1 MRRDRID
8 ALAEQ
13 LFAAAREERPDREL
27 SARVERATVSGA
39 DAMTSSGGRARERQ
53 LARVHRPLLLRGLLA
68 AIVCGGLAALVLLP
82 RTRDAVL
89 ISAERAPGAIAKPAT
104 LQSAEAVAGEER
116 ARHEISSPREALPA
130 AVEPGEIQRSLPG
143 TPAASAPETHNPRT
157 DSAPRSAV
165 TTAPA
170 PARDVPRRAARP
182 TTAAQPTPAD
192 ERAAAPASTPT
203 LSNEL
208 GALKQIRQALRN
220 GDGGAALVL
229 LDRYD
234 GGEYGSSL
242 ALEASVLRVE
252 ALDAVGRRAEAEA
265 LARRFVRDNPD
276 SPLAERAQRF
286 IDRTAPARPVNDA
299 QP

>member
-27 SARVERATVSGA
+27 SARVERATAQGGDAIAGSGE
-39 DAMTSSGGRARERQ
+39 RAREGHAAIVR
-53 LARVHRPLLLRGLLA
+53 RPWLMRGLLA
-68 AIVCGGLAALVLLP
+68 ASVCGGLAAFVLVS
-82 RTRDAVL
+82 RTHDAVL
-89 ISAERAPGAIAKPAT
+89 ISAERAPGVAAKPA
-104 LQSAEAVAGEER
+104 
-116 ARHEISSPREALPA
+116 ALPSA
-130 AVEPGEIQRSLPG
+130 AELDETQRSLPEA
-143 TPAASAPETHNPRT
+143 PAAPAPDMGSAPTGG
-157 DSAPRSAV
+157 APRSSATPPV
-165 TTAPA
+165 APA
-170 PARDVPRRAARP
+170 HDVPRRAARP
-182 TTAAQPTPAD
+182 NAAQRTPAD

-242 ALEASVLRVE
+242 ALEASVLRIE
-252 ALDAVGRRAEAEA
+252 ALDAVGRRSEAEA

-276 SPLAERAQRF
+276 SPLAERAQRWL
-286 IDRTAPARPVNDA
+286 DRTEPAQPVIDARP
-299 QP
+299 

>member
-1 MRRDRID
+1 MTRDRID

-27 SARVERATVSGA
+27 CARVEHATASSADGAARSGESAHERRA
-39 DAMTSSGGRARERQ
+39 GRVR
-53 LARVHRPLLLRGLLA
+53 RPLLLRGLLA
-68 AIVCGGLAALVLLP
+68 AIVCGGFAALMLWP

-89 ISAERAPGAIAKPAT
+89 ISAERAPGGAMARPGT
-104 LQSAEAVAGEER
+104 LTGA
-116 ARHEISSPREALPA
+116 P
-130 AVEPGEIQRSLPG
+130 EPNESQRSLPG
-143 TPAASAPETHNPRT
+143 APATAAAETGNLPT
-157 DSAPRSAV
+157 GAAPRS
-165 TTAPA
+165 TTTNTPA
-170 PARDVPRRAARP
+170 PARDGARRAARP
-182 TTAAQPTPAD
+182 DAPRAAPDD
-192 ERAAAPASTPT
+192 ERAAAPPSTPT

-220 GDGGAALVL
+220 GDGSAALAL

-252 ALDAVGRRAEAEA
+252 ALDAVGRRADAEA
-265 LARRFVRDNPD
+265 LARRFVRANPD

-286 IDRTAPARPVNDA
+286 IDRTEPARPA
-299 QP
+299 SGTQP

>member
-1 MRRDRID
+1 MKRDRID

-27 SARVERATVSGA
+27 SDRVQRATAPGG
-39 DAMTSSGGRARERQ
+39 DAMAGSGERAREAHAALVR
-53 LARVHRPLLLRGLLA
+53 RPWLMRGLLA
-68 AIVCGGLAALVLLP
+68 AIVCGGLAALVLVS
-82 RTRDAVL
+82 RTHDAVL
-89 ISAERAPGAIAKPAT
+89 ISAERAPSVAAKPAA
-104 LQSAEAVAGEER
+104 LPSAQAVA
-116 ARHEISSPREALPA
+116 PPEA
-130 AVEPGEIQRSLPG
+130 
-143 TPAASAPETHNPRT
+143 PAASAT
-157 DSAPRSAV
+157 DTGSDPTASAPRS
-165 TTAPA
+165 TATPA
-170 PARDVPRRAARP
+170 PPPAHDVPRRAPRP
-182 TTAAQPTPAD
+182 NAAQPAPAH

-220 GDGGAALVL
+220 GDGRAALVL

-242 ALEASVLRVE
+242 ALEARVLRVE

-286 IDRTAPARPVNDA
+286 IDRAAPAQPANDA
-299 QP
+299 RP